1 MSASEL
7 QKAIEKLTEKEPG
20 WKPFTTP
27 PAVGGRAGGKSTG
40 RPSATSAAGGT
51 PFAET
56 DYTLRQHWPE
66 RTITS
71 PDGFFV
77 FSYKPIKSIA
87 LEEGAFATFK
97 EPTP

>member
-7 QKAIEKLTEKEPG
+7 QKAIDKLVKKEPG
-20 WKPFTTP
+20 WKSFITP

-40 RPSATSAAGGT
+40 RPSATSASGT
-51 PFAET
+51 PFAES

-66 RTITS
+66 RTLTS

-77 FSYKPIKSIA
+77 FSYKPIKLIA
-87 LEEGAFATFK
+87 LENGATATFK